1 MTCQELRR
9 SAAASCYFV
18 LYIHGFMYVDT
29 AIQFTVRDPV
39 LQEFVKS
46 KLLIGG
52 HVLLEYGS
60 YSS

>member
-1 MTCQELRR
+1 MCNDDLPGTEEV
-9 SAAASCYFV
+9 SCCLLLFV

-46 KLLIGG
+46 N
-52 HVLLEYGS
+52 VRN
-60 YSS
+60 

>member
-18 LYIHGFMYVDT
+18 LYVHGFMYVDT

-46 KLLIGG
+46 N
-52 HVLLEYGS
+52 VRN
-60 YSS
+60 